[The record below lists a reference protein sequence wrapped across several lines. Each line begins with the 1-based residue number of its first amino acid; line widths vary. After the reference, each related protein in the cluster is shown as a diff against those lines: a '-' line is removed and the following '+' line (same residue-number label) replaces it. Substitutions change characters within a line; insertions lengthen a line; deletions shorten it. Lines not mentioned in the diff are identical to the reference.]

1 MGITA
6 SIDISAEQR
15 RILLDLLSKYLAN
28 TQVWAFGSRVKW
40 TTRSNSD
47 LDLVVFSSPEQDS
60 HVSALIEA
68 LEESNLPFRVDLLV
82 WDKLPENFQRNIEEG
97 YVVLVGDDYVER
109 DEVMGSDWPTVKLA
123 DIVDFKTG
131 KLDSNE
137 AEIDGI
143 YPFFTCSPITYEI
156 NTYAFDTEA
165 VLLAGNNA
173 SGIFSVKYYKGKFN
187 AYQRTYVITPM
198 NSKQVSVRW
207 LYFRIKQITS
217 ELQQLSVGTST
228 KFLTKK
234 ILDAFQVNLP
244 PYDLQEVIADIL
256 WSLQDKIDNN
266 RQTNKTLE
274 KIALALFK
282 SWFVDF
288 EPVKAKIAAKQAGAN
303 AEQIEHAAL
312 CAISGKTPEQ
322 LAQLNLQILQQL
334 KTTAALFPDALVDS
348 ELGEIPEGWEIV
360 RFKQIV
366 EKYIDNRGKT
376 PPIVDSG
383 IPLLEVKHLP
393 DHSIKPNVNTDKFVN
408 DETYKTWFRA
418 HLNSEDLIISTVGT
432 IGRLCMVPKGI
443 KIAIAQ
449 NLLGLR
455 FDRAFTSPYFMYFLM
470 DGKRFRD
477 DVNNRLV
484 ITVQASIKRQDL
496 ETIDLLS
503 PPITLQN
510 KFESFVKPFVEMQQS
525 DETFKLSQLR
535 DSLLPKLLS
544 GELL

>member
-1 MGITA
+1 M
-6 SIDISAEQR
+6 
-15 RILLDLLSKYLAN
+15 
-28 TQVWAFGSRVKW
+28 
-40 TTRSNSD
+40 
-47 LDLVVFSSPEQDS
+47 
-60 HVSALIEA
+60 
-68 LEESNLPFRVDLLV
+68 
-82 WDKLPENFQRNIEEG
+82 
-97 YVVLVGDDYVER
+97 
-109 DEVMGSDWPTVKLA
+109 
-123 DIVDFKTG
+123 
-131 KLDSNE
+131 
-137 AEIDGI
+137 
-143 YPFFTCSPITYEI
+143 
-156 NTYAFDTEA
+156 
-165 VLLAGNNA
+165 
-173 SGIFSVKYYKGKFN
+173 
-187 AYQRTYVITPM
+187 
-198 NSKQVSVRW
+198 
-207 LYFRIKQITS
+207 
-217 ELQQLSVGTST
+217 
-228 KFLTKK
+228 
-234 ILDAFQVNLP
+234 
-244 PYDLQEVIADIL
+244 
-256 WSLQDKIDNN
+256 
-266 RQTNKTLE
+266 
-274 KIALALFK
+274 
-282 SWFVDF
+282 
-288 EPVKAKIAAKQAGAN
+288 
-303 AEQIEHAAL
+303 
-312 CAISGKTPEQ
+312 
-322 LAQLNLQILQQL
+322 
-334 KTTAALFPDALVDS
+334 VDS